1 MPEYLKHGAE
11 AGTTTDTGVRDAVT
25 SMLADIAERGEAA
38 VRDFS
43 RTLDAHDPPSF
54 RLTDEVI
61 GAAIDGV
68 DDELRS
74 HIDAAHGYVEA
85 FARAQL
91 ACLLPLEMEV
101 APGQVL
107 GHKLLP
113 VRSVGA
119 YIPGGRYPLI
129 ASALMSIL
137 TAKVA
142 GVERVVAMTAPT
154 PEGTIHAPTLYAMT
168 KAGVDE
174 IYALGGVQ
182 AMGAMAYGAL
192 EGLEPVDMIVGAGN
206 AYVAEA
212 KRQLFGRVGIDLLA
226 GPTEVLVIADDT
238 ADPHTVAVDLL
249 AQAEHGPTSPAVLIT
264 TSRELGHAVMEAIP
278 AILDSWPTGDVA
290 GKAWRDLGVVAVV
303 GSPDEAVSL
312 SDEYASEHLQLQVAD
327 TGWYEARL
335 HNYGTVFSGEETT
348 VAFGDKAAG
357 TNHTLPTNGAARY
370 TGGLWVGSYIKV
382 CTYQRLTAEASV
394 RVGRHTSAI
403 STAERMYG
411 HAASADLRVDKYGPA
426 QN

>member
-1 MPEYLKHGAE
+1 MPEYLKHGKE
-11 AGTTTDTGVRDAVT
+11 TGTTTDAGVQERV
-25 SMLADIAERGEAA
+25 SGMLADIAARGEGA

-43 RTLDAHDPPSF
+43 RTLDNHDPTSF
-54 RLTDEVI
+54 RIDDATIAV
-61 GAAIDGV
+61 AID
-68 DDELRS
+68 ELDPVLRA

-91 ACLLPLEMEV
+91 ACLLPLEIEV

-107 GHKLLP
+107 GHRLLP

-129 ASALMSIL
+129 SSALMSIL

-154 PEGTIHAPTLYAMT
+154 PEGTIHPPTLYAMH
-168 KAGVDE
+168 KAGADD

-192 EGLEPVDMIVGAGN
+192 EGLDPVDMIVGAGN
-206 AYVAEA
+206 AFVAEA

-238 ADPHTVAVDLL
+238 ADAHTVAVDLL

-264 TSRELGHAVMEAIP
+264 TSRSLAVQVMDAIP
-278 AILDSWPTGDVA
+278 AILASWPTGDVA
-290 GKAWRDLGVVAVV
+290 GQAWRYLGVVAV
-303 GSPDEAVSL
+303 A
-312 SDEYASEHLQLQVAD
+312 Y
-327 TGWYEARL
+327 R
-335 HNYGTVFSGEETT
+335 
-348 VAFGDKAAG
+348 DKATG
-357 TNHTLPTNGAARY
+357 TNHTLPTEGAARY
-370 TGGLWVGSYIKV
+370 TGGLWVGS
-382 CTYQRLTAEASV
+382 
-394 RVGRHTSAI
+394 VGA
-403 STAERMYG
+403 
-411 HAASADLRVDKYGPA
+411 LP
-426 QN
+426 